1 MQLILKILIIIF
13 ITSNAISEN
22 NEKFLMLKND
32 KVNVRYGPSFD
43 YPIKYIY
50 KKINLPVKVIDK
62 KENFR
67 RIIDNK
73 KNGGWIHISQLK
85 QSKSFITD
93 ALDKEGNLLT
103 PDAIEIWYGFYN
115 KKDIE
120 IRFYTDHSKANTS
133 GIESAEAA
141 VGRAVNAN
149 SKGGIITST
158 NNRVSYQSYVVAGN
172 AVILCQDLLNNCKDL
187 ADKLE

>member
-1 MQLILKILIIIF
+1 MQLIFKILIIIF
-13 ITSNAISEN
+13 FTSNAISEN

-73 KNGGWIHISQLK
+73 KNSGWIHISQLK
-85 QSKSFITD
+85 QSKSFITVSNKILFKKPTKFSKPLAKIEAGRLLIVKKCERNWCLVETKSFKGWVD
-93 ALDKEGNLLT
+93 EENLWGK
-103 PDAIEIWYGFYN
+103 IN
-115 KKDIE
+115 
-120 IRFYTDHSKANTS
+120 
-133 GIESAEAA
+133 
-141 VGRAVNAN
+141 
-149 SKGGIITST
+149 
-158 NNRVSYQSYVVAGN
+158 
-172 AVILCQDLLNNCKDL
+172 
-187 ADKLE
+187 